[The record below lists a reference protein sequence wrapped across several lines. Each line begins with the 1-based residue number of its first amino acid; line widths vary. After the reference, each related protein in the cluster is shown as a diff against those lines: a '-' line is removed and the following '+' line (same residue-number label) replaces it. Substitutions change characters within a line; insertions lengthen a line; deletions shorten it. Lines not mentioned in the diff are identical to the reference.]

1 MNKIITFEHK
11 NRNKEQ
17 MYRTKE
23 ETDIMF
29 MRRAIELAQKG
40 FPYAEPNPLVG
51 AVVVYNGKIIGE
63 GYHRRCGGPH
73 AEVNAVNSVKDKN
86 LLSQATI
93 YVTLEPCS
101 HYGKTPP
108 CADML
113 VRNNLKRVV
122 VGCIDPFAKVC
133 GNGINKLK
141 EAGIEVTVGVCENEC
156 LELIKRF
163 RTFHEQKRP
172 YITLKWAQSAD
183 GYIDMERESGTPVI
197 ISNSFTR
204 MLVHKMR
211 SESAAIMVGTNTARL
226 DNPSLTNRYWC
237 GRNPVRI
244 VIDRK
249 LALNKSLHL
258 FDGSVPTMVFTDLKE
273 YKNRNNVEYITVPDN
288 EYYINFI
295 LKTLHERNLQSL
307 IVEGGRATLQK
318 FIDKGIWDEAK
329 VETAS
334 CIIGNGVEAPVLKN
348 HIMLSSGICFG
359 STINHYIRKH

>member
-108 CADML
+108 CTDML

-183 GYIDMERESGTPVI
+183 GFIDRIRTADEQPQQFSTPL
-197 ISNSFTR
+197 TAA
-204 MLVHKMR
+204 LVHQLR
-211 SESAAIMVGTNTARL
+211 SEYNAIMVGSATVRL
-226 DNPSLTNRYWC
+226 DNPSLTVRLWHGN
-237 GRNPVRI
+237 NPLRVVLSR
-244 VIDRK
+244 DGNLGDCR
-249 LALNKSLHL
+249 LLN
-258 FDGSVPTMVFTDLKE
+258 DGMRTVVFTSAPAANFPE
-273 YKNRNNVEYITVPDN
+273 TVTVIPL
-288 EYYINFI
+288 EHPEEPLPEIVGKLYSQMKIN
-295 LKTLHERNLQSL
+295 SL
-307 IVEGGRATLQK
+307 MVEGGSRLLTE
-318 FIDKGIWDEAK
+318 FIKAGLWDEIRVEQNPILLKEGIAAPSVPLPDS
-329 VETAS
+329 VET
-334 CIIGNGVEAPVLKN
+334 IDGNTIF
-348 HIMLSSGICFG
+348 HIKS
-359 STINHYIRKH
+359 R